1 MKKIVLAVMVCFSLG
16 CINVAYADFL
26 GIGRFWEDVKR
37 ETTNAL
43 QPAEKAIRKAGED
56 IGREG
61 GKAWENVKRETTNA
75 LKNVRFS
82 INSNYEKEFNG
93 EGNLETKV
101 EINL

>member
-1 MKKIVLAVMVCFSLG
+1 MKKLVLAVMFCFSLG
-16 CINVAYADFL
+16 CINVVHADFL
-26 GIGRFWEDVKR
+26 GIGRFWED
-37 ETTNAL
+37 
-43 QPAEKAIRKAGED
+43 
-56 IGREG
+56 
-61 GKAWENVKRETTNA
+61 VKRETTNA